1 MKLSTIGT
9 ILQLVAEGM
18 LELLESTTENI
29 SNNTDEEDATY
40 NYFMTLSYQ
49 EQEEYFKS
57 NKYLNM
63 YMDREYYPNSK
74 HYTARGA
81 SRIAKMYN
89 REFTNKNYIY

>member
-1 MKLSTIGT
+1 MKLSTI
-9 ILQLVAEGM
+9 LHSVAESIV
-18 LELLESTTENI
+18 LILESTTENI

-57 NKYLNM
+57 NKYLSM
-63 YMDREYYPNSK
+63 YIDREYYPNSK

>member
-1 MKLSTIGT
+1 MKLSTI
-9 ILQLVAEGM
+9 LHSVAESIV
-18 LELLESTTENI
+18 LILESTTENI

-49 EQEEYFKS
+49 EQEEYFNS
-57 NKYLNM
+57 NKILSM
-63 YMDREYYPNSK
+63 YIDREYYPNSK